1 MDDELYKIR
10 KFLTGVAE
18 AGAAQL
24 QKDLDPKSDRLTQR
38 QAFSFFKARDTQF
51 GGEFTHGEAWVR
63 AMTKAGHLHP
73 VRIGKAA
80 NSPIYWK
87 IQPILPP
94 LVQFKL
100 TPFIQSKLI
109 PFVHLKLRPSNR

>member
-1 MDDELYKIR
+1 MITGDYLYK
-10 KFLTGVAE
+10 V
-18 AGAAQL
+18 
-24 QKDLDPKSDRLTQR
+24 
-38 QAFSFFKARDTQF
+38 
-51 GGEFTHGEAWVR
+51 
-63 AMTKAGHLHP
+63 TKITCSKPELHQP
-73 VRIGKAA
+73 HKPLYNLPSGC
-80 NSPIYWK
+80 WK

>member
-1 MDDELYKIR
+1 MMRSD
-10 KFLTGVAE
+10 FVAFI
-18 AGAAQL
+18 L
-24 QKDLDPKSDRLTQR
+24 
-38 QAFSFFKARDTQF
+38 
-51 GGEFTHGEAWVR
+51 THGR
-63 AMTKAGHLHP
+63 AGSVITDKTLRKCGYTGSI
-73 VRIGKAA
+73 VYVIDNEDR
-80 NSPIYWK
+80 WK

>member
-1 MDDELYKIR
+1 MHNLYTIFSKIL
-10 KFLTGVAE
+10 KIC
-18 AGAAQL
+18 
-24 QKDLDPKSDRLTQR
+24 K
-38 QAFSFFKARDTQF
+38 QF
-51 GGEFTHGEAWVR
+51 GDNLINEKGNIPRPGVVPKFSDIEVIALNLTSEA
-63 AMTKAGHLHP
+63 MG
-73 VRIGKAA
+73 ID
-80 NSPIYWK
+80 WK